1 MMLEFDTLIPCSE
14 DEALCGRFARMP
26 VADLFCIWDCDVDSW
41 VAGTPFLIRFEED
54 DLLVEVAGDHAVLTA
69 GAVDTDDASALP
81 ALCAT
86 APLQADA
93 CLCWRRCGLL
103 DDLVGEAGPVPHLL
117 ALLFERGVESG
128 LFLDE
133 PQ

>member
-1 MMLEFDTLIPCSE
+1 MMLEFDTLVPCSE

-26 VADLFCIWDCDVDSW
+26 VADLFCIWDCDAGSW
-41 VAGTPFLIRFEED
+41 VAGSSFLIRFEED
-54 DLLVEVAGDHAVLTA
+54 DLLVEVAGGHAVLTA
-69 GAVDTDDASALP
+69 GAVDTGDASALS
-81 ALCAT
+81 ALCTT
-86 APLQADA
+86 APLQTDA

-103 DDLVGEAGPVPHLL
+103 DDLIGEAGPVQHLL
-117 ALLFERGVESG
+117 AALFKRGVESG

>member
-26 VADLFCIWDCDVDSW
+26 VADLFCIWDCDVGSW
-41 VAGTPFLIRFEED
+41 VAGSPLLIRFEED
-54 DLLVEVAGDHAVLTA
+54 DLLVKVADGHAVLTP
-69 GAVDTDDASALP
+69 GAVDVGDASALP

-86 APLQADA
+86 VPSQVDA
-93 CLCWRRCGLL
+93 CLCWCRCDLL
-103 DDLVGEAGPVPHLL
+103 DDLIGETGAVPHLL
-117 ALLFERGVESG
+117 AVLFERAAKSG

-133 PQ
+133 SQ

>member
-26 VADLFCIWDCDVDSW
+26 VADLFCVWDCDAGSW
-41 VAGTPFLIRFEED
+41 LAGSPLLVRFEED

-69 GAVDTDDASALP
+69 GAVDVDDVSALP

-86 APLQADA
+86 ASLQEDA

-103 DDLVGEAGPVPHLL
+103 DNLVGEAGLVPHLL
-117 ALLFERGVESG
+117 AVLFERAAKNG
-128 LFLDE
+128 LLLDE

>member
-1 MMLEFDTLIPCSE
+1 MMFEFDTLISRSE
-14 DEALCGRFARMP
+14 DEAICGRFARMP
-26 VADLFCIWDCDVDSW
+26 VADLFCVWDCDVDSW
-41 VAGTPFLIRFEED
+41 VAGSPLLIRFEED

-69 GAVDTDDASALP
+69 GAVETGDASTLP

-93 CLCWRRCGLL
+93 CLCWCRCDLL
-103 DDLVGEAGPVPHLL
+103 DDLIGEAGAVPQLL
-117 ALLFERGVESG
+117 AVLFERATKSG
-128 LFLDE
+128 LLLDE

>member
-1 MMLEFDTLIPCSE
+1 MMLEFDTPVPGPE
-14 DEALCGRFARMP
+14 DETLCGRFARMP
-26 VADLFCIWDCDVDSW
+26 VADLFCIWDCDVGSW
-41 VAGTPFLIRFEED
+41 VAGSPFLIRFEED
-54 DLLVEVAGDHAVLTA
+54 DLLVEVAGGHAVLTA
-69 GAVDTDDASALP
+69 GAIDTGDASTLP

-103 DDLVGEAGPVPHLL
+103 DDFVGEAGPVPHLL
-117 ALLFERGVESG
+117 AVLFERGVESG

-133 PQ
+133 SQ

>member
-26 VADLFCIWDCDVDSW
+26 VADLFCIWDCDVGSW
-41 VAGTPFLIRFEED
+41 VAGSPLLIRFEED
-54 DLLVEVAGDHAVLTA
+54 DLLVEAAGDYAVLTA
-69 GAVDTDDASALP
+69 GAIDTDDASTLS

-93 CLCWRRCGLL
+93 CLCWRRCNLL
-103 DDLVGEAGPVPHLL
+103 DDLIGEAGSVPHLL
-117 ALLFERGVESG
+117 AVLFERGVERG

-133 PQ
+133 SQ

>member
-1 MMLEFDTLIPCSE
+1 MLEFDTPVPGPE
-14 DEALCGRFARMP
+14 DETLCGRFARMP
-26 VADLFCIWDCDVDSW
+26 VADLFCIWDCDVGSW
-41 VAGTPFLIRFEED
+41 VAGSPFLIRFEED
-54 DLLVEVAGDHAVLTA
+54 DLLVEVAGGHAVLTA

>member
-1 MMLEFDTLIPCSE
+1 MLEFDTPVPGPE
-14 DEALCGRFARMP
+14 DETLCGRFARMP
-26 VADLFCIWDCDVDSW
+26 VADLFCIWDCDVGSW
-41 VAGTPFLIRFEED
+41 VAGSPFLIRFEED
-54 DLLVEVAGDHAVLTA
+54 DLLVEVAGGHAVLTA

-86 APLQADA
+86 ALLQADA

>member
-1 MMLEFDTLIPCSE
+1 MLEFDTPVPGPE
-14 DEALCGRFARMP
+14 DETLCGRFARMP
-26 VADLFCIWDCDVDSW
+26 VADLFCIWDCDVGSW
-41 VAGTPFLIRFEED
+41 VAGSPFLIRFEED
-54 DLLVEVAGDHAVLTA
+54 DLLVEVAGGHAVLTA
-69 GAVDTDDASALP
+69 GAIDTGDASTLP

-103 DDLVGEAGPVPHLL
+103 DDFVGEAGPVPHLL
-117 ALLFERGVESG
+117 AVLFERGVESG

-133 PQ
+133 SQ

>member
-14 DEALCGRFARMP
+14 DETLCGRFARMP
-26 VADLFCIWDCDVDSW
+26 VADLFCIWDCDVSSW
-41 VAGTPFLIRFEED
+41 VAGSPLLIRFEED

-69 GAVDTDDASALP
+69 GAVDTGDASTLP

-103 DDLVGEAGPVPHLL
+103 DDFVGEAGPVPHLL
-117 ALLFERGVESG
+117 AVLFERGVESG

-133 PQ
+133 SQ